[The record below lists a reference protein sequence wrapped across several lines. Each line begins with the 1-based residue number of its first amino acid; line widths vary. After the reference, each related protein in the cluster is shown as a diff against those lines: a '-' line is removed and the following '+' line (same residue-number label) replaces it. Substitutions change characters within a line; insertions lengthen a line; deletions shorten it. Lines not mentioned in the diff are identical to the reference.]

1 MFERIQSIIVK
12 EFRQLSRDFR
22 MKIVLFFMPMFQV
35 IVFGFA
41 VSTDV
46 RKIETAVYDLDNTPQ
61 SRELIREFSYS
72 KYFVITKYI
81 SSDTEQKDLIDKSI
95 IKTVIRLNHGFAQ
108 DLAGGKTAK
117 FQLIIDGTDSN
128 TAGVILQYANQIIA
142 RYSSKLS
149 GPHLEA
155 ILQKTGGAPFVDL
168 RSRAWFNENL
178 ESKNFYVPGIVA
190 LIVLILTMLLTAM
203 AIVKEKEI
211 GTIDQLIVS
220 PLRPVELIL
229 GKLLPFALIGIVDI
243 FLITTLAVLLFK
255 VPLRGNLMLLFV
267 ASCLYILTTL
277 GLGLLISTSAKTL
290 QESIMSTFFIAM
302 PAVLL
307 SGFVFPI
314 ANMPKI
320 IQYITYINPLRY
332 YIVIVRGIFL
342 KGSTFEILWPQML
355 TLLIMGVSIL
365 ALSSLRFRKR
375 LG

>member
-1 MFERIQSIIVK
+1 MFERIQSIIIK
-12 EFRQLSRDFR
+12 EFRQISRDFR
-22 MKIVLFFMPMFQV
+22 MKLVLFVMPMFQV

-61 SRELIREFSYS
+61 SRQLIREFSYC
-72 KYFVITKYI
+72 KYFVIKKYI
-81 SSDTEQKDLIDKSI
+81 TSEQQLKDLIDKSI
-95 IKTVIRLNHGFAQ
+95 IKTVIRINHGFAQ
-108 DLAGGKTAK
+108 NLLGRKNAQ

-128 TAGVILQYANQIIA
+128 IAGVILQYANQIISG
-142 RYSSKLS
+142 YSSKLS
-149 GPHLEA
+149 GIRLEA
-155 ILQKTGGAPFVDL
+155 VLQKAGGIPFIDL
-168 RSRAWFNENL
+168 RSRVWFNDNL

-211 GTIDQLIVS
+211 GTIEQLIVS
-220 PLRPVELIL
+220 PLKPIELIL
-229 GKLLPFALIGIVDI
+229 GKLLPFAMIGLADI
-243 FLITTLAVLLFK
+243 FLITTAAVLVFK
-255 VPLRGNLMLLFV
+255 VPMRGNLILLF
-267 ASCLYILTTL
+267 ASSCLYILTTL
-277 GLGLLISTSAKTL
+277 GLGLLISTNAKTL

-314 ANMPKI
+314 VNMPKI
-320 IQYITYINPLRY
+320 IQYITYFNPLRY

-355 TLLIMGVSIL
+355 TLLIMGIFIL
-365 ALSSLRFRKR
+365 TLSTLRFHKR